1 MAYEGQRPLA
11 GPTTSSPR
19 HSRVKPAPGAR
30 SAVGAIVPRARS
42 LEGASVRGATK
53 SAHLFSSNGQ
63 HEAASTP
70 ALYVYRAGAAFEFG
84 LLILVTRTR
93 GCEGIGRRTLTQ

>member
-30 SAVGAIVPRARS
+30 SDMPEIVPRARS
-42 LEGASVRGATK
+42 LERASVRGAMK
-53 SAHLFSSNGQ
+53 RPPFLV
-63 HEAASTP
+63 EYVSTRRRRP
-70 ALYVYRAGAAFEFG
+70 PLCRGGAAFEFG
-84 LLILVTRTR
+84 LLMLVTRTR
-93 GCEGIGRRTLTQ
+93 G

>member
-1 MAYEGQRPLA
+1 MSRVDGVRGVRPLA
-11 GPTTSSPR
+11 GPITPSPR
-19 HSRVKPAPGAR
+19 HSRVNLRRAPINAQE
-30 SAVGAIVPRARS
+30 IVPRARS

-84 LLILVTRTR
+84 LLMLVTRTTTET
-93 GCEGIGRRTLTQ
+93 G